1 MPPSRFPVSP
11 GLASRPSLSEF
22 RVRVAGIP
30 VPAFVERALRVPV
43 SPGFRS
49 RPSLSEAELALRVD
63 GLRVSPG
70 FRSRPSLSVPIGEG
84 SLTAARWRR
93 RDSGPGLRLER
104 LPKWRQGSLR

>member
-11 GLASRPSLSEF
+11 GLASRPSLSELPCSIMPPSRF
-22 RVRVAGIP
+22 
-30 VPAFVERALRVPV
+30 PV

-70 FRSRPSLSVPIGEG
+70 LRSRPSLRGAFPISRNSV
-84 SLTAARWRR
+84 
-93 RDSGPGLRLER
+93 
-104 LPKWRQGSLR
+104 